1 MLESLEGLKND
12 EFLTCGTQDLIDSA
26 NTEPLK
32 LMVIGK
38 PRSGKSVLCSAIAT
52 EYDLVHVNVENWI
65 NATIKKNKEY
75 EPPEDL
81 EEGEEAPPHL
91 TPLEDSLLQRLLWGE
106 GPTEDEIIEILK
118 IQIQSPAA
126 RTKGFILDLNFSK
139 RETTW
144 VNVMRQHEF
153 LGVDGKFTFIIELQ
167 LDD

>member
-1 MLESLEGLKND
+1 
-12 EFLTCGTQDLIDSA
+12 
-26 NTEPLK
+26 
-32 LMVIGK
+32 MVIGK

-65 NATIKKNKEY
+65 NATIKKNKDY

-118 IQIQSPAA
+118 I
-126 RTKGFILDLNFSK
+126 
-139 RETTW
+139 
-144 VNVMRQHEF
+144 
-153 LGVDGKFTFIIELQ
+153 
-167 LDD
+167 